1 MRRLIVIALLVVGC
15 NGQATAT
22 PVASTAASAGAV
34 PSDWVAFT
42 APDDSFSVRLPR
54 SPAHTTRIEASDAG
68 PLELRFFESK
78 SFDQETTFLVV
89 FTDYSATGVIPDLDA
104 YVDGALAGATG
115 ATLEQSHAI
124 DLGGVPGRDYTL
136 HGKGQLVRGRV
147 YLSGARLV
155 QLLVVGSEK
164 GLPNAEEFFASFVIR

>member
-34 PSDWVAFT
+34 PSNWVAFT
-42 APDDSFSVRLPR
+42 APDDSFSVGLPR
-54 SPAHTTRIEASDAG
+54 WPAHRTQIVARDAG
-68 PLELRFFESK
+68 PLEFRYFESK
-78 SFDQETTFLVV
+78 SFDQETTFSVG
-89 FTDYSATGVIPDLDA
+89 FTDFSDPGVIFDLDA
-104 YVDGALAGATG
+104 YVDGALAGAAG

-124 DLGGVPGRDYTL
+124 DLDGVPGRDYTF
-136 HGKGQLVRGRV
+136 HAKGELVRGRV
-147 YLSGARLV
+147 YLSGARLFV
-155 QLLVVGSEK
+155 LFVVGSEK